1 MPKIELI
8 TIVRRTA
15 TIAFVAAM
23 AGCGGREAVPDAVR
37 EPAAETGTYAGAP
50 EVVGDS
56 MLRFPGGAVYRPR
69 VYGLQYLATLR
80 DAVGEPVL
88 LLSGAECHE
97 CDAPKTLYLRAPG
110 RPLPP
115 PEADT
120 IGVFGYPGRVF
131 DYMDEDKLDLFTTVF
146 HGECLDRRGLVVLQF
161 ATVFDSAGARAAAY
175 VTELAAGGLRDFEA
189 VPRPDSAAVLA
200 RVAAGRCRELPGEDQ
215 LTPP

>member
-1 MPKIELI
+1 MPKIELT

-15 TIAFVAAM
+15 VIGFAAAA
-23 AGCGGREAVPDAVR
+23 AGCAGREAVPEAAR
-37 EPAAETGTYAGAP
+37 EPSAETGVYAGAP

-69 VYGLQYLATLR
+69 VYGLQYLGTLR
-80 DAVGEPVL
+80 DAGGEPVL
-88 LLSGAECHE
+88 LLSGAECYE
-97 CDAPKTLYLRAPG
+97 CDAPKTLFLRAPG

-120 IGVFGYPGRVF
+120 VGVFAYPGRVF
-131 DYMDEDKLDLFTTVF
+131 DYADEKTLVESATLF
-146 HGECLDRRGLVVLQF
+146 HGACLEGRGPVVLQYV
-161 ATVFDSAGARAAAY
+161 THFDSASVTPSAY

-200 RVAAGRCRELPGEDQ
+200 RVAAGRCREVPGEDQ
-215 LTPP
+215 LSPL